1 MISLCKSFLFPLRKA
16 THTHPT
22 PAGCP
27 VSRDGEAKGEPRRA
41 APCGAARCPSRCIPN
56 SGGNGGRGGCGGGT
70 CCAQRGSAGAPSSPG
85 RSRWCASCCSSR
97 RARGWCSWLPRRR
110 PSSWPPSPR
119 CPAGRRTS
127 PWRRWSGWN
136 RTPPGT
142 CPPGRWAP
150 SRSAPAPRGRP
161 APGPGARRAAAASP
175 WSAPAAA
182 PRPAPGTAHRGT
194 PRRQQR
200 QPLRARLS
208 ATPLWKSSFCR
219 LLPSAAL
226 SFFFSPSSLLLLPPA
241 TAWCLFFFPFY
252 FLLFIY
258 PGPFATRH
266 QKQPNKINTF
276 RSTLFSPPSSH
287 QKRE

>member
-16 THTHPT
+16 AHTHPT

-194 PRRQQR
+194 LRRQQR

-226 SFFFSPSSLLLLPPA
+226 SFFFLSVFSSPPPA
-241 TAWCLFFFPFY
+241 RHRLVPFFFSFLFFIVYLPWSFCNTPPKAAEQNKHFPEHP
-252 FLLFIY
+252 FL
-258 PGPFATRH
+258 
-266 QKQPNKINTF
+266 
-276 RSTLFSPPSSH
+276 PPSSH